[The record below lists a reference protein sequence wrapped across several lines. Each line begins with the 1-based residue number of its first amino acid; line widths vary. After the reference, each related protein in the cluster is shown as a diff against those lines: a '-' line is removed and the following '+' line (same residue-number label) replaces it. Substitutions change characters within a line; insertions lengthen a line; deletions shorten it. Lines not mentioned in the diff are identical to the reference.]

1 MSYIYIRDNEWYSQL
16 DIYKVGITTSIKD
29 RNSSYITGEFI
40 KGSFIKII
48 QLLNINNIKL
58 KIIDKHL
65 KNYFIYL
72 HKYLNGGTEFYDRT
86 IFNEI
91 EPFLSSI
98 NINYRIINDNELKHI
113 NRRNNVIS
121 NYKKLTNLIILNNN
135 DNDDNDDNN
144 DNNYNDDND
153 DNNNDDIKENNQIIP
168 KDYQQDILLSINDFY
183 SKYNIG
189 KLIWAC
195 GIGKT
200 IMSILISKQLNVK
213 KIIIGVYSSYLQN
226 QFANDII
233 KIFNNIDNI
242 LLIGSNKN
250 TDYNITTSINIIKSF
265 INNYDSNLD
274 FNKEPIFIITTYHSS
289 HLLNQISFDFKISDE
304 CHHLVSSYK
313 DIDKDKDNYKKF
325 INFHNI
331 KSDKSLFMTATE
343 KIIDIDN
350 YNDDKKYYSM
360 NDEKI
365 FGAVID
371 KKSVKWAIDNKKIT
385 DYKII
390 IINNL
395 ISELT
400 QIKDRLSSIKNK
412 DLFIAIYM
420 TLKSLSF
427 INNLSHIL
435 IYTNT
440 INDANLANDYI
451 SEILSY
457 NIIDINNDDLY
468 YTSLHSELNSDIIK
482 NSLMKFENAKFGII
496 NCVQIFG
503 EGVNCPILNGV
514 CIACNMMSEIRIVQ
528 YLLRPNRLYYKNPK
542 KIAYYIIPYIANIDN
557 IKHIIKQLS
566 FVDNTIEQ
574 KINVYS
580 ISSNNNNSNSSNLNN
595 DDVEYKENNFILN
608 ENPEILSKIKMKLK
622 FNKDLFSDFTD
633 EENEYNYIKS
643 INISLKILSK
653 NHYYNSKD
661 THENYIINPDIYF
674 SKKGVWINWSD
685 FLGYDTSSFISTKEA
700 WTNFCI
706 EKEINNIDKYNEY
719 TDIYPELPKD
729 PDDFYKDFTNLSNE
743 LNYDNKKIINKI
755 RRK

>member
-16 DIYKVGITTSIKD
+16 DIYKVGITSSIKD

-40 KGSFIKII
+40 KGTFIKII
-48 QLLNINNIKL
+48 ELFNINNIKL

-65 KNYFIYL
+65 KNHFIYL

-113 NRRNNVIS
+113 NRRHNVIS
-121 NYKKLTNLIILNNN
+121 NYKKLTNLIILNDNN
-135 DNDDNDDNN
+135 NNDDNDN
-144 DNNYNDDND
+144 D
-153 DNNNDDIKENNQIIP
+153 NDDIKENNQIIP

-200 IMSILISKQLNVK
+200 IMAILISKQLNVK

-250 TDYNITTSINIIKSF
+250 TDYNITTSINIINSF

-289 HLLNQISFDFKISDE
+289 HLLNQFSFDFKISDE

-313 DIDKDKDNYKKF
+313 DKDKDNYKKF

-365 FGAVID
+365 FGSVID

-427 INNLSHIL
+427 INDLSHIL

-482 NSLMKFENAKFGII
+482 NSLMKFEDAKLGII

-528 YLLRPNRLYYKNPK
+528 YLLRPNRLYYKNPH

-574 KINVYS
+574 KINVHS

-719 TDIYPELPKD
+719 TDIYPQLPKD